1 VSAPAPGPWHGTVY
15 RHLPVGSPY
24 GPLDT
29 RFAARSRENRWNLAG
44 EPTFVLAGDQELL
57 VQEFRQHIAR
67 DRDAALVPHYVPRQ
81 VFAVELRLRRVFDL
95 TDRATIEA
103 LGIRDAPECFG
114 ERAVAR
120 ATAGF
125 MRHARDADGLLAPS
139 LIAPDDP
146 ARWNLIILLD
156 RLTEPLEAAVRRVTA
171 VQTFQPDPA
180 GNLPQKN

>member
-1 VSAPAPGPWHGTVY
+1 VAAPAPRSWHGTVY

-57 VQEFRQHIAR
+57 VQELRQHIAR

-81 VFAVELRLRRVFDL
+81 IFALELRLRRVFDL
-95 TDRATIEA
+95 TDRSTIEA
-103 LGIRDAPECFG
+103 LGIQDAPECFG

-125 MRHARDADGLLAPS
+125 LRHTRDADGLLVPS

-146 ARWNLIILLD
+146 AGWDLIVLID
-156 RLTEPLEAAVRRVTA
+156 RLTEPLEAAVTRVT
-171 VQTFQPDPA
+171 TLHSFQLDPT
-180 GNLPQKN
+180 GNSTRTD